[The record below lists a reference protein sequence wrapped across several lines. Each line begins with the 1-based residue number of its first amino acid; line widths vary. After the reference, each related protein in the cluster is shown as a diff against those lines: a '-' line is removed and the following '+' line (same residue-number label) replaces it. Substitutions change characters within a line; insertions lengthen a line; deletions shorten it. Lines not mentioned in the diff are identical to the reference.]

1 MFRIAFRR
9 FVFQARACW
18 QWNNFYHGAVP
29 AGKRILR
36 LGLDETSIQCY
47 SGRPFG
53 CVFTRAGASDRSL
66 KQNLPKR
73 KRRKCLTLIATVAD
87 DDLIQDALPM
97 FLIGNFNAFL
107 KRDMKLLRDAAGPRV
122 ELIRCGN
129 LIAFCQCLHAFS
141 RQNSAWNNVDVFCH
155 VIQRFHAVLKPVMIS
170 LQPVLY
176 MDSLPLHIT
185 PRVAQ
190 LLSKCNLWP
199 CVVPPMTTAD
209 LQVPDTHVFAP
220 LKSVLREECDHARAD
235 AAGDMTM
242 PMYVR
247 SLRIALDSVVFGR
260 SWAAAFDHNGFGKL
274 QCNLAEKLKPYV
286 DVGAGPSVPTL
297 QDIEL
302 CCPRNRSSC
311 ARILFDRFVIG
322 RKPLAHKVAVRRLR
336 LPSKRA
342 SHDVEEACPRIVV
355 CVFLLCVCR
364 NLAVHVQ
371 RQRVCA
377 ACVQA
382 RSDLIKDDMQIARQ
396 VAPRP

>member
-1 MFRIAFRR
+1 M
-9 FVFQARACW
+9 FQARACW
-18 QWNNFYHGAVP
+18 QWSNFYHSAVP

-66 KQNLPKR
+66 EQHLPKK

-87 DDLIQDALPM
+87 DDLVQDVLPM

-107 KRDMKLLRDAAGPRV
+107 KRDMKLLRDVAGPRV
-122 ELIRCGN
+122 ELIRCGDHI
-129 LIAFCQCLHAFS
+129 LFCRFLRVFN

-155 VIQRFHAVLKPVMIS
+155 VIRRFHAVLKPMLAS

-185 PRVAQ
+185 PRVTQ
-190 LLSKCNLWP
+190 LLSKCSLWP
-199 CVVPPMTTAD
+199 CVVPPMTTGD

-220 LKSVLREECDHARAD
+220 LKSALREECDHARAD
-235 AAGDMTM
+235 GAGDMTM
-242 PMYVR
+242 VMYVR

-260 SWAAAFDHNGFGKL
+260 RWAAAFDHNGFGNL
-274 QCNLAEKLKPYV
+274 QCNLGDKLKPYV
-286 DVGAGPSVPTL
+286 NVGAGAGAPTL

-302 CCPRNRSSC
+302 CCPRNRPSC
-311 ARILFDRFVIG
+311 ARALFDRFVND
-322 RKPLAHKVAVRRLR
+322 RKALAHKVAVRRLR
-336 LPSKRA
+336 LPGKRA
-342 SHDVEEACPRIVV
+342 LHDVEEACLRMVV
-355 CVFLLCVCR
+355 CVFVRLCVRR

-377 ACVQA
+377 ACVQ
-382 RSDLIKDDMQIARQ
+382 RGVI
-396 VAPRP
+396 

>member
-1 MFRIAFRR
+1 MLRIAFSR
-9 FVFQARACW
+9 FVSQARACW
-18 QWNNFYHGAVP
+18 QWSNFYHSAVP

-129 LIAFCQCLHAFS
+129 HIAFCKFLHAFS

-220 LKSVLREECDHARAD
+220 LKSVLREECDRARAD
-235 AAGDMTM
+235 GAGDMTM

-247 SLRIALDSVVFGR
+247 SLRIALDSVVFGS

-274 QCNLAEKLKPYV
+274 QCNLAEKLTHYV
-286 DVGAGPSVPTL
+286 DVGAGASVPTL

-355 CVFLLCVCR
+355 CVFVLCVCR